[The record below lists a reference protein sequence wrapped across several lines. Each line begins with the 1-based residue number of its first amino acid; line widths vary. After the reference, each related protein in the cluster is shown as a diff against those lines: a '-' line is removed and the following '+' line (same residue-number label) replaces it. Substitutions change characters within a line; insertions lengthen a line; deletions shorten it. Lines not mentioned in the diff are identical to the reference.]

1 MNNKSIFENPNLVE
15 AINNQVTNYTPD
27 NVAAFERELRSA
39 VFLAPV
45 IFKKKLTSSTPTL
58 IKDGDLQF
66 ITLTNTEG
74 EVFLPAFT
82 DWDEL
87 RKWNKDHTQILS
99 LSAGNYADII
109 KNISAKGVSINPY
122 THDLSLLPVHLD
134 ILHKIIELKVDG
146 NMIELNV
153 PKDPPLKLLSDIE
166 RFFPILESIENVYF
180 FETTR
185 KNKTSFVFV
194 VDSSEF
200 ERDKKMIKA
209 YCKPYNESIQILQVS
224 ETKLL
229 NISKMHNPLY
239 LKKRHH
245 LLNN

>member
-1 MNNKSIFENPNLVE
+1 MNNKSLFENPNLVE
-15 AINNQVTNYTPD
+15 AINNLINNYTPD

-87 RKWNKDHTQILS
+87 RKRNKDHIQILS
-99 LSAGNYADII
+99 LSARNYADII
-109 KNISAKGVSINPY
+109 KNVRAKGVSINPY
-122 THDLSLLPVHLD
+122 THDLSLLPIHLD

-153 PKDPPLKLLSDIE
+153 PKDPPMKLLTDIE
-166 RFFPILESIENVYF
+166 GFFPILESIESVYF
-180 FETTR
+180 FETTS

-194 VDSSEF
+194 VDSSNPV
-200 ERDKKMIKA
+200 RDNKMIKA
-209 YCKPYNESIQILQVS
+209 YCKPYNKSIQILQVS

-239 LKKRHH
+239 LKKRHP